1 MHAQQEGALM
11 GRRNA
16 LVAGSSLVGL
26 QMGLQLPHLQL
37 PAGEAL
43 AEALPL
49 VPKGTPFGQ
58 VSSITPSAVIKGCWQ
73 LSGYHKGDKQS
84 DRTYVPPLSP
94 LAHLPRTYATQ
105 LPRGDWH
112 LYTPSGA
119 AGAVNSGTGAVRA
132 LGIGVAPRV
141 SGRAS
146 ALLGVVEPGQATHR
160 PLLAAAPLPSW
171 RLALEG
177 PLSAH

>member
-1 MHAQQEGALM
+1 M

-26 QMGLQLPHLQL
+26 QMGIQLPGLEL
-37 PAGEAL
+37 PGGGAL

-84 DRTYVPPLSP
+84 DRTYVSPLSALSRP
-94 LAHLPRTYATQ
+94 PSSQSSAQ
-105 LPRGDWH
+105 LPRKNRRILPTQWDR
-112 LYTPSGA
+112 TASG
-119 AGAVNSGTGAVRA
+119 
-132 LGIGVAPRV
+132 
-141 SGRAS
+141 
-146 ALLGVVEPGQATHR
+146 
-160 PLLAAAPLPSW
+160 
-171 RLALEG
+171 
-177 PLSAH
+177 